1 MSDLRSVDSAST
13 GGLEAMQAMLAAQA
27 EDIKKDIKK
36 MAALISAS
44 MGSPASQGGTVAP
57 THPAQRMQRPGSS
70 QLRESA
76 GSLAGESGC
85 QTSQTSQTILWQSKD
100 YLRYL
105 VLGFLK
111 KQKDDK
117 VELEDGLFPMAVTWW
132 ELFLAGLEDDEQT
145 YAALGEPSPRNIYE
159 IPTPEEIKRDDELI
173 KKHRAIVDK
182 LRDLRQWKGRTVVQM
197 CSETDPHHGL
207 IP

>member
-1 MSDLRSVDSAST
+1 
-13 GGLEAMQAMLAAQA
+13 
-27 EDIKKDIKK
+27 
-36 MAALISAS
+36 
-44 MGSPASQGGTVAP
+44 
-57 THPAQRMQRPGSS
+57 MQRPDSS

-76 GSLAGESGC
+76 GSLAGQSGS

-100 YLRYL
+100 
-105 VLGFLK
+105 
-111 KQKDDK
+111 
-117 VELEDGLFPMAVTWW
+117 GLFPKDVDWW

-145 YAALGEPSPRNIYE
+145 YAAPGEPSPRNIYE